1 MLIQLFSISKWCWF
15 KVWVCANYP
24 VRVSSWYCKFLQH
37 FLTMREIIFVVF
49 LVCLVPCRLNN
60 TDPYH
65 NIQPPA
71 CSILYIW
78 PIIHITVHCHIH
90 RKTQID
96 PMTTLSVPPRYLLVS
111 TYEIRRREELCVI
124 LIKISNEV
132 FNKFSPMSLMART
145 FTSYIYLMAPLN
157 MPPQNIKTVSIHI
170 GLAKSR
176 SSPVILLRDSIPQDG
191 PASKFE
197 IFR

>member
-1 MLIQLFSISKWCWF
+1 
-15 KVWVCANYP
+15 
-24 VRVSSWYCKFLQH
+24 
-37 FLTMREIIFVVF
+37 
-49 LVCLVPCRLNN
+49 
-60 TDPYH
+60 
-65 NIQPPA
+65 
-71 CSILYIW
+71 
-78 PIIHITVHCHIH
+78 
-90 RKTQID
+90 
-96 PMTTLSVPPRYLLVS
+96 MTTLSVPPRYLLVS

-197 IFR
+197 ILDRIIILDHLIISPLVVPFSTCFTNCWEV